1 MKKTA
6 LLLPFL
12 VIFMASHLSAQTA
25 DSVDVLNYRICLDV
39 NHKMAQNLTGYT
51 DIDLRLLRSIP
62 SFTLDLKAATVDSV
76 FVNNAR
82 GTVNYD
88 NRYLTIPVPNGSGAG
103 DTLHVR
109 VYYHSSGYVENYG
122 MGGFHFARN
131 IIYSLGAVFE
141 ESPHTFGRA
150 WFPCRDVFADK
161 ATYQYAITVPRG
173 WEATCSGIC
182 DSVSAYAADS
192 SRTFHYSVSH
202 PISTYLSSVTIG
214 NFRLHSKN
222 INSLYGTYPLEVRF
236 LYGDSNNIANTFAIL
251 DTVVPMF
258 ERCFGPY
265 RWGRVGYVGTPRGS
279 MEHVANISLIDQCI
293 GDRSNVC
300 QMVVCHELS
309 HAWFGNLVTCETQA
323 DMWFNE
329 GGASFCEEV
338 AMEAAFGKEAADEY
352 YQANLEKVIRTMH
365 HTDSTYHSVA
375 NIPDPL
381 TYSGTV
387 YNKGATV
394 WHSLRG
400 YLGDSVFYASMQR
413 LFASNA
419 FGNMTSAQVRDSL
432 SLYSGTDLNKFF
444 DFHVFT
450 PGFTHFSIDSMRT
463 NGTATIVYMRQRTV
477 GTTQLADG
485 NRVPITFFSDTWDS
499 VTKIMAFDGQFGN
512 QTFALPFTPK
522 FAIVD
527 FYNTLSDAVTTGSV
541 IVKTPGSR
549 QFPTAYFTEQ
559 NMTVRDSN
567 FLHVSHNWVAPD
579 AMKNPDTAIKRMVNR
594 YWTVSGDIRN
604 RLTGKFFYSRHTTA
618 TANYA
623 FLDQNFLEETASVDS
638 LVVLYR
644 ENPADDWH
652 YVESTLEGSRTQGYI
667 SVYPLKT
674 GEYTLAIA
682 DTANIRVGL
691 AAISNNLDGNMRLVP
706 NPTSGKVTVQLPQN
720 ISTGTLYVFDAS
732 GKMVLKIKEVK
743 NGETIGTSR
752 LPRGTYTVRVK
763 ADGQMF
769 SDKLI
774 VK

>member
-1 MKKTA
+1 MIA
-6 LLLPFL
+6 LLFFSR
-12 VIFMASHLSAQTA
+12 VSSQTT
-25 DSVDVLNYRICLDV
+25 DTVDALNYRICLDV

-62 SFTLDLKAATVDSV
+62 SFTLDLKSATVDSV
-76 FVNNAR
+76 FVNNTR

-122 MGGFHFARN
+122 MGGFHFSGN
-131 IIYSLGAVFE
+131 IIYNLGAVFE

-150 WFPCRDVFADK
+150 WYPCRDVFADK
-161 ATYQYAITVPRG
+161 ATYQYAITVSKE
-173 WEATCSGIC
+173 WEAVCSGML
-182 DSVSAYAADS
+182 DSVSTFAADS

-214 NFRLHSKN
+214 QFRVLDK
-222 INSLYGTYPLEVRF
+222 SLQGVYNTYPLSVRY
-236 LYGDSNNIANTFAIL
+236 LSGDSNNIANTFAIL
-251 DTVVPMF
+251 DSVFPYY
-258 ERCFGPY
+258 EKLFGPY
-265 RWGRVGYVGTPRGS
+265 HWGRVGYVGTPHGS
-279 MEHVANISLIDQCI
+279 MEHVANISLIGQCI
-293 GDRSNVC
+293 NDLSTLC

-338 AMEAAFGKEAADEY
+338 AMEAAFGKEAATEY
-352 YQANLEKVIRTMH
+352 YQDNLENVIRTMH
-365 HTDSTYHSVA
+365 HTDSTYHAVA

-432 SLYSGTDLNKFF
+432 SLYSGTDLKKFF
-444 DFHVFT
+444 DFHVFA
-450 PGFTHFSIDSMRT
+450 PGFTHFSIDSMRVSGNST
-463 NGTATIVYMRQRTV
+463 TVFMRQRLV
-477 GTTQLADG
+477 GTTQFANG
-485 NRVPITFFSDTWDS
+485 NRVPVTFFSETWDS
-499 VTKIMAFDGQFGN
+499 VTKIMAFDGQFAQQN
-512 QTFALPFTPK
+512 FTLPFEAK

-527 FYNTLSDAVTTGSV
+527 FYNTLSDATTTGSTV
-541 IVKTPGSR
+541 IKSVGQRPFGS
-549 QFPTAYFTEQ
+549 AYFVEQ

-579 AMKNPDTAIKRMVNR
+579 AMKNPDTAIKRMANR

-604 RLTGKFFYSRHTTA
+604 RLTGKFFFSRHTSA

-623 FLDQNFLEETASVDS
+623 FLDENFLEETASVDS

-644 ENPADDWH
+644 ENPSDDWH
-652 YVESTLEGSRTQGYI
+652 YLPTTFEGSRTQGYLI
-667 SVYPLKT
+667 VYPLKT

-691 AAISNNLDGNMRLVP
+691 PDEIIGGFVMMYP
-706 NPTSGKVTVQLPQN
+706 NPAANTLKIEFPKLGGSVDMAIFSQTGAKALGIKNIHSGEKVN
-720 ISTGTLYVFDAS
+720 IS
-732 GKMVLKIKEVK
+732 K
-743 NGETIGTSR
+743 
-752 LPRGTYTVRVK
+752 LPSGTYTVTLTV
-763 ADGQMF
+763 DGETF
-769 SDKLI
+769 FADKLI

>member
-1 MKKTA
+1 MIA
-6 LLLPFL
+6 LLFFSR
-12 VIFMASHLSAQTA
+12 VSSQTA
-25 DSVDVLNYRICLDV
+25 DSVDALNYRIYLDV

-62 SFTLDLKAATVDSV
+62 SFTLDLKSATVDSV
-76 FVNNAR
+76 FVNNVR

-109 VYYHSSGYVENYG
+109 VYYHSTGYVENYG
-122 MGGFHFARN
+122 MGGFHFSGN
-131 IIYSLGAVFE
+131 IIYNLGAVFE

-150 WFPCRDVFADK
+150 WYPCRDVFADK
-161 ATYQYAITVPRG
+161 ATYQYAITVSKE
-173 WEATCSGIC
+173 WEAVCSGML
-182 DSVSAYAADS
+182 DSVSTFAADS

-214 NFRLHSKN
+214 QFRVLNK
-222 INSLYGTYPLEVRF
+222 SLQGVYNTYPLSVRY
-236 LYGDSNNIANTFAIL
+236 LSGDSNNIANTFAIL
-251 DTVVPMF
+251 DSVFPYY
-258 ERCFGPY
+258 EKLFGPY
-265 RWGRVGYVGTPRGS
+265 HWGRVGYVGTPRGS
-279 MEHVANISLIDQCI
+279 MEHVANISLIGQCI
-293 GDRSNVC
+293 NDRSTLC

-329 GGASFCEEV
+329 GGATFCEEV
-338 AMEAAFGKEAADEY
+338 AMEAAFGKEAATEY
-352 YQANLEKVIRTMH
+352 YQDNLENVIRTMH
-365 HTDSTYHSVA
+365 HTDSTYHAVA

-444 DFHVFT
+444 DFHVFA
-450 PGFTHFSIDSMRT
+450 PGFTHFSIDSMRVSGNST
-463 NGTATIVYMRQRTV
+463 TVFMRQRLV
-477 GTTQLADG
+477 GTRQFANG
-485 NRVPITFFSDTWDS
+485 NKVPVTFFSETWDS
-499 VTKIMAFDGQFGN
+499 VTKIMAFDGQFAQQN
-512 QTFALPFTPK
+512 FTLPFEAK

-527 FYNTLSDAVTTGSV
+527 FYNTLSDAITTGSTV
-541 IVKTPGSR
+541 IKSVGQRPFGS
-549 QFPTAYFTEQ
+549 AYFVEQ

-579 AMKNPDTAIKRMVNR
+579 AMKNPDTAIKRMANR

-604 RLTGKFFYSRHTTA
+604 RLIGKFFFSRHTTA

-623 FLDQNFLEETASVDS
+623 FLDENFLEETASVDS
-638 LVVLYR
+638 LMMLYR
-644 ENPADDWH
+644 ENPSDDWH
-652 YVESTLEGSRTQGYI
+652 YLPTTFEGSRTQGYLI
-667 SVYPLKT
+667 VYPLKT

-691 AAISNNLDGNMRLVP
+691 PDEIIGGFVMMYP
-706 NPTSGKVTVQLPQN
+706 NPAANTLKIEFPELGGSVDMAIFSQTGAKALGIKNIHSGEKVN
-720 ISTGTLYVFDAS
+720 IS
-732 GKMVLKIKEVK
+732 K
-743 NGETIGTSR
+743 
-752 LPRGTYTVRVK
+752 LPSGTYTVTLT
-763 ADGQMF
+763 ADGETF
-769 SDKLI
+769 FADKLI

>member
-1 MKKTA
+1 MIA
-6 LLLPFL
+6 LLFFSR
-12 VIFMASHLSAQTA
+12 VSSQTA
-25 DSVDVLNYRICLDV
+25 DSLDALNYRICLDV

-51 DIDLRLLRSIP
+51 DIDLRLLRGTSTFI
-62 SFTLDLKAATVDSV
+62 LDLKAATVDSV
-76 FVNNAR
+76 FVNNTR

-109 VYYHSSGYVENYG
+109 VYYHSTGYVENYG
-122 MGGFHFARN
+122 MGGFHFSGN
-131 IIYSLGAVFE
+131 IIYNLGAVFE

-150 WFPCRDVFADK
+150 WYPCRDVFADK
-161 ATYQYAITVPRG
+161 ATYQYAITVSKE
-173 WEATCSGIC
+173 WEAVCSGML
-182 DSVSAYAADS
+182 DSVSTFAADS

-214 NFRLHSKN
+214 QFRVLDK
-222 INSLYGTYPLEVRF
+222 SLQGVYNTYPLSVRY
-236 LYGDSNNIANTFAIL
+236 LSGDSNNIANTFAIL
-251 DTVVPMF
+251 DSVFPYY
-258 ERCFGPY
+258 EKLFGPY
-265 RWGRVGYVGTPRGS
+265 HWGRVGYVGTPRGS
-279 MEHVANISLIDQCI
+279 MEHVANISLIGQCI
-293 GDRSNVC
+293 NDRSTLC

-338 AMEAAFGKEAADEY
+338 AMEAAFGKEAATEY
-352 YQANLEKVIRTMH
+352 YQDNLENVIRTMH
-365 HTDSTYHSVA
+365 HTDSTYHAVA

-444 DFHVFT
+444 DFHVFA
-450 PGFTHFSIDSMRT
+450 PGFTHFSIDSMRVSGNST
-463 NGTATIVYMRQRTV
+463 TVFMRQRLV
-477 GTTQLADG
+477 GTTQFANG
-485 NRVPITFFSDTWDS
+485 NRVPVTFFSDTWDS
-499 VTKIMAFDGQFGN
+499 VTKIMAFDGQYAR
-512 QTFALPFTPK
+512 QTFALPFEAK

-527 FYNTLSDAVTTGSV
+527 FYNTLSDAVTTGSTV
-541 IVKTPGSR
+541 IKTAGQRNFGS
-549 QFPTAYFTEQ
+549 AYFVEQ

-579 AMKNPDTAIKRMVNR
+579 AMKNPDTAIKRMAHR

-604 RLTGKFFYSRHTTA
+604 RITGKFFFSRHTTA
-618 TANYA
+618 TAAFA
-623 FLDQNFLEETASVDS
+623 FLDDNFLENTASVDS
-638 LVVLYR
+638 LVLLYR
-644 ENPADDWH
+644 TDPSDDWH
-652 YVESTLEGSRTQGYI
+652 YLPSNREGTLTQGYL

-691 AAISNNLDGNMRLVP
+691 PNHNIGLGGKLKLMP
-706 NPTSGKVTVQLPQN
+706 NPTDGKVVVHLPYN
-720 ISTGTLYVFDAS
+720 ITNGTLYVIDAS
-732 GKMVLKIKEVK
+732 GKIMLK
-743 NGETIGTSR
+743 TSTLSEKAQFSTSN
-752 LPRGTYTVRVK
+752 LPKGTYTVKVK
-763 ADGQMF
+763 ADGQQF
-769 SDKLI
+769 VEKLI

>member
-1 MKKTA
+1 MIA
-6 LLLPFL
+6 LLFFSR
-12 VIFMASHLSAQTA
+12 VSSQTA
-25 DSVDVLNYRICLDV
+25 DSVDALNYRICLDV

-51 DIDLRLLRSIP
+51 DIDLRLLRST
-62 SFTLDLKAATVDSV
+62 STFTLDLKAATVDSV
-76 FVNNAR
+76 FVNNVR

-109 VYYHSSGYVENYG
+109 VYYHSTGYVENYG
-122 MGGFHFARN
+122 MGGFHFSGN
-131 IIYSLGAVFE
+131 IIYNLGAVFE

-150 WFPCRDVFADK
+150 WYPCRDVFADK
-161 ATYQYAITVPRG
+161 ATYQYAITVSKE
-173 WEATCSGIC
+173 WEAVCSGML
-182 DSVSAYAADS
+182 DSVSTFAADS

-214 NFRLHSKN
+214 QFRVLDK
-222 INSLYGTYPLEVRF
+222 SLQGVYNTYPLSVRY
-236 LYGDSNNIANTFAIL
+236 LSGDSNNIANTFAIL
-251 DTVVPMF
+251 DSVFPYY
-258 ERCFGPY
+258 EKLFGPY
-265 RWGRVGYVGTPRGS
+265 HWGRVGYVGTPRGS
-279 MEHVANISLIDQCI
+279 MEHVANISLIGQCI
-293 GDRSNVC
+293 SDRSTTC
-300 QMVVCHELS
+300 QMVICHELAHS
-309 HAWFGNLVTCETQA
+309 WFGNLVTCSSQK

-352 YQANLEKVIRTMH
+352 YQDNLENVIRTMH
-365 HTDSTYHSVA
+365 HTDSTYHAVA

-444 DFHVFT
+444 DFHVFA
-450 PGFTHFSIDSMRT
+450 PGFTHFSIDSMRVSGNST
-463 NGTATIVYMRQRTV
+463 TVFMRQRLV
-477 GTTQLADG
+477 GTTQFANG
-485 NRVPITFFSDTWDS
+485 NRVPVTFFSDTWDS
-499 VTKIMAFDGQFGN
+499 VTKIMAFDGQYAR
-512 QTFALPFTPK
+512 QTFALPFEAK

-527 FYNTLSDAVTTGSV
+527 FYNTLSDATTTGSTV
-541 IVKTPGSR
+541 IKTAGQRAFGS
-549 QFPTAYFTEQ
+549 AYFVEQ

-579 AMKNPDTAIKRMVNR
+579 AMKNPDTAIKRMAHR

-604 RLTGKFFYSRHTTA
+604 RITGKFFFSRHTTA
-618 TANYA
+618 TAAFA
-623 FLDQNFLEETASVDS
+623 FLDDNFLENTASVDS
-638 LVVLYR
+638 LVLLYR
-644 ENPADDWH
+644 TDPSDDWH
-652 YVESTLEGSRTQGYI
+652 YLPSNREGTLTQGYL

-691 AAISNNLDGNMRLVP
+691 PNHNIGLGGKLKLMP
-706 NPTSGKVTVQLPQN
+706 NPTDGKVVVHLPYN
-720 ISTGTLYVFDAS
+720 ITNGTLYVIDAS
-732 GKMVLKIKEVK
+732 GKIMLK
-743 NGETIGTSR
+743 TSALSEKTQFSTSN
-752 LPRGTYTVRVK
+752 LPKGTYTVKVK
-763 ADGQMF
+763 ADGQQF
-769 SDKLI
+769 VEKLI

>member
-1 MKKTA
+1 MIA
-6 LLLPFL
+6 LLFFSR
-12 VIFMASHLSAQTA
+12 VSAQTA
-25 DSVDVLNYRICLDV
+25 DSVDALNYRICLDV

-62 SFTLDLKAATVDSV
+62 SFTLDLKSATVDSV
-76 FVNNAR
+76 FVNNTR

-122 MGGFHFARN
+122 MGGFHFSGN
-131 IIYSLGAVFE
+131 IIYNLGAVFE

-150 WFPCRDVFADK
+150 WYPCRDVFADK
-161 ATYQYAITVPRG
+161 ATYQYAITVSKE
-173 WEATCSGIC
+173 WEAVCSGML
-182 DSVSAYAADS
+182 DSVSTFAADS

-214 NFRLHSKN
+214 QFRMLNK
-222 INSLYGTYPLEVRF
+222 SLQGVYNTYPLSVRY
-236 LYGDSNNIANTFAIL
+236 LSGDSTSISNTFAIL
-251 DTVVPMF
+251 DSVFPYY
-258 ERCFGPY
+258 EKLFGPY
-265 RWGRVGYVGTPRGS
+265 HWGRVGYVGTPRGS
-279 MEHVANISLIDQCI
+279 MEHVANISLIGQCI
-293 GDRSNVC
+293 NDRSTLC

-338 AMEAAFGKEAADEY
+338 AMEAAFGKEAATEY
-352 YQANLEKVIRTMH
+352 YQDNLENVIRTMH
-365 HTDSTYHSVA
+365 HTDSTYHAVA

-444 DFHVFT
+444 DFHVFA
-450 PGFTHFSIDSMRT
+450 PGFTHFSIDSMRVSDNST
-463 NGTATIVYMRQRTV
+463 TVFMRQRLV
-477 GTTQLADG
+477 GTTQFANG
-485 NRVPITFFSDTWDS
+485 NRVPVTFFSETWDS
-499 VTKIMAFDGQFGN
+499 VTKIMAFDGQFAQQN
-512 QTFALPFTPK
+512 FTLPFEAK

-527 FYNTLSDAVTTGSV
+527 FYNTLSDAITTGSTV
-541 IVKTPGSR
+541 IKSVGQRPFGS
-549 QFPTAYFTEQ
+549 AYFVEQ

-579 AMKNPDTAIKRMVNR
+579 AMKNPDTAIKRMANR

-604 RLTGKFFYSRHTTA
+604 RLTGKFFFSRHTSA

-623 FLDQNFLEETASVDS
+623 FLDENFLEETASVDS

-644 ENPADDWH
+644 ENPSDDWH
-652 YVESTLEGSRTQGYI
+652 YLPTTFEGSRTQGYLI
-667 SVYPLKT
+667 VYPLKT

-691 AAISNNLDGNMRLVP
+691 PDEIIGGFVMMYP
-706 NPTSGKVTVQLPQN
+706 NPAANT
-720 ISTGTLYVFDAS
+720 
-732 GKMVLKIKEVK
+732 LKIEFPELGGSVDMAIFSQTGAKALGIK
-743 NGETIGTSR
+743 NIHSGEKVSISK
-752 LPRGTYTVRVK
+752 LPSGTYTVTLTV
-763 ADGQMF
+763 DGETF
-769 SDKLI
+769 FADKLI

>member
-1 MKKTA
+1 M
-6 LLLPFL
+6 LLLMSL
-12 VIFMASHLSAQTA
+12 VPALQLSAQTA
-25 DSVDVLNYRICLDV
+25 DSVDVLHYNICLDI
-39 NHKMAQNLTGYT
+39 NHAVPQAFVGHT
-51 DIDLRLLRSIP
+51 DLDVRLLRAVP
-62 SFTLDLKAATVDSV
+62 SFTLDLQAATVDSV
-76 FVNNAR
+76 KVN
-82 GTVNYD
+82 GTAQTVAYSNS
-88 NRYLTIPVPNGSGAG
+88 RYLTLNVPATAQAG
-103 DTLHVR
+103 DTLKINVF
-109 VYYHSSGYVENYG
+109 YHSTGYVENYG
-122 MGGFHFARN
+122 MGGFHFSGN
-131 IIYSLGAVFE
+131 IIYNLGAVFE

-150 WFPCRDVFADK
+150 WYPCRDVFADK
-161 ATYQYAITVPRG
+161 ATYQYAITVSKE
-173 WEATCSGIC
+173 WEAVCSGML
-182 DSVSAYAADS
+182 DSVSTFAADS

-214 NFRLHSKN
+214 QFRVLDK
-222 INSLYGTYPLEVRF
+222 SLQGVYNTYPLSVRY
-236 LYGDSNNIANTFAIL
+236 LSGDSNNIANTFAIL
-251 DTVVPMF
+251 DSVFPYY
-258 ERCFGPY
+258 EKLFGPY
-265 RWGRVGYVGTPRGS
+265 HWGRVGYVGTPRGS
-279 MEHVANISLIDQCI
+279 MEHVANISLIGQCI
-293 GDRSNVC
+293 SDRSTTC
-300 QMVVCHELS
+300 QMVICHELAHS
-309 HAWFGNLVTCETQA
+309 WFGNLVTCSSQK

-352 YQANLEKVIRTMH
+352 YQDNLENVIRTMH
-365 HTDSTYHSVA
+365 HTDSTYHAVA

-444 DFHVFT
+444 DFHVFA
-450 PGFTHFSIDSMRT
+450 PGFTHFSIDSLRT
-463 NGTATIVYMRQRTV
+463 NANSATVYMRQRLL
-477 GTTQLADG
+477 GASQYANG
-485 NRVPITFFSDTWDS
+485 NRVPVTFFSSTWDS
-499 VTKIMAFDGQFGN
+499 VTKIVAFDGQYAR
-512 QTFALPFTPK
+512 QTFALPFEAK

-527 FYNTLSDAVTTGSV
+527 FYNTLSDAVTTGSTV
-541 IVKTPGSR
+541 IKTAGQRIFGS
-549 QFPTAYFTEQ
+549 AYFVEQ

-579 AMKNPDTAIKRMVNR
+579 ALKNPDTAIKRMAHR
-594 YWTVSGDIRN
+594 YWTVAGDIRN
-604 RLTGKFFYSRHTTA
+604 RLTGKFFFSRHTTA
-618 TANYA
+618 AAPFA
-623 FLDQNFLEETASVDS
+623 FLDDNFLENTASVDS
-638 LVVLYR
+638 LVLLYR
-644 ENPADDWH
+644 TDPSDDWH
-652 YVESTLEGSRTQGYI
+652 YLPSNREGTLTQGYL

>member
-1 MKKTA
+1 MIA
-6 LLLPFL
+6 LLFFSR
-12 VIFMASHLSAQTA
+12 VSSQTA
-25 DSVDVLNYRICLDV
+25 DSVDALNYRICLDV

-51 DIDLRLLRSIP
+51 DIDLRLLRGTST
-62 SFTLDLKAATVDSV
+62 FTLDLKAATVDSV
-76 FVNNAR
+76 FVNNVR

-109 VYYHSSGYVENYG
+109 VYYHSTGYVENYG
-122 MGGFHFARN
+122 MGGFHFSGN
-131 IIYSLGAVFE
+131 IIYNLGAVFE

-150 WFPCRDVFADK
+150 WYPCRDVFADK
-161 ATYQYAITVPRG
+161 ATYQYAITVSKE
-173 WEATCSGIC
+173 WEAVCSGML
-182 DSVSAYAADS
+182 DSVGTFAADS

-202 PISTYLSSVTIG
+202 PISTYLSSVSIG
-214 NFRLHSKN
+214 QFRVLNK
-222 INSLYGTYPLEVRF
+222 SLQGVYNTYPLSVRY
-236 LYGDSNNIANTFAIL
+236 LSGDSNNIANTFAIL
-251 DTVVPMF
+251 DSVFPYY
-258 ERCFGPY
+258 EKLFGPY
-265 RWGRVGYVGTPRGS
+265 HWGRVGYVGTPRGS
-279 MEHVANISLIDQCI
+279 MEHVANISLIGQCI
-293 GDRSNVC
+293 NDRSILC

-338 AMEAAFGKEAADEY
+338 AMETAFGKEAATEY
-352 YQANLEKVIRTMH
+352 YQDNLENVIRTMH
-365 HTDSTYHSVA
+365 HTDSTYHAVA

-450 PGFTHFSIDSMRT
+450 PGFTHFSIDSMRVSGNST
-463 NGTATIVYMRQRTV
+463 TVFMRQRLV
-477 GTTQLADG
+477 GTTQFANG
-485 NRVPITFFSDTWDS
+485 NRVPVTFFSETWDS
-499 VTKIMAFDGQFGN
+499 VTKIMAFDGQFAQQN
-512 QTFALPFTPK
+512 FTLPFEAK

-527 FYNTLSDAVTTGSV
+527 FYNTLSDAITTGSTV
-541 IVKTPGSR
+541 IKSVGQRPFGSA
-549 QFPTAYFTEQ
+549 FFVEQ

-579 AMKNPDTAIKRMVNR
+579 AMKNPDTAIKRMANR

-604 RLTGKFFYSRHTTA
+604 RLTGKFFFSRHTSA

-623 FLDQNFLEETASVDS
+623 FLDENFLEETASVDS

-644 ENPADDWH
+644 ENPSDDWH
-652 YVESTLEGSRTQGYI
+652 YLPTTFEGSRTQGYLI
-667 SVYPLKT
+667 VYPLKT

-691 AAISNNLDGNMRLVP
+691 PDEIIGGFVMMYP
-706 NPTSGKVTVQLPQN
+706 NPAANTLKIEFPELGGSVDMAIFSQTGAKALGIKNIHSGEKVN
-720 ISTGTLYVFDAS
+720 IS
-732 GKMVLKIKEVK
+732 K
-743 NGETIGTSR
+743 
-752 LPRGTYTVRVK
+752 LPSGTYTVTLTV
-763 ADGQMF
+763 DGETF
-769 SDKLI
+769 FADKLI

>member
-1 MKKTA
+1 MIA
-6 LLLPFL
+6 LLFFSR
-12 VIFMASHLSAQTA
+12 VSSQTT
-25 DSVDVLNYRICLDV
+25 DTVDALNYRIYLDV

-62 SFTLDLKAATVDSV
+62 SFTLDLKSATVDSV
-76 FVNNAR
+76 FVNNTR

-88 NRYLTIPVPNGSGAG
+88 NRYLTIPVSNGSCAG

-109 VYYHSSGYVENYG
+109 VYYHSTGYVENYG
-122 MGGFHFARN
+122 MGGFHFSGN
-131 IIYSLGAVFE
+131 IIYNLGAVFE

-150 WFPCRDVFADK
+150 WYPCRDVFADK
-161 ATYQYAITVPRG
+161 ATYQYAITVSKE
-173 WEATCSGIC
+173 WEAVCSGML
-182 DSVSAYAADS
+182 DSVSTFAADS

-214 NFRLHSKN
+214 QFRVLNK
-222 INSLYGTYPLEVRF
+222 SLQGVYNTYPLSVRY
-236 LYGDSNNIANTFAIL
+236 LSGDSNNIANTFAIL
-251 DTVVPMF
+251 DSVFPYY
-258 ERCFGPY
+258 EKLFGPY
-265 RWGRVGYVGTPRGS
+265 HWGRVGYVGTPRGS
-279 MEHVANISLIDQCI
+279 MEHVANISLIGQCI
-293 GDRSNVC
+293 NDRSTLC

-338 AMEAAFGKEAADEY
+338 AMEAAFGKEAATEY
-352 YQANLEKVIRTMH
+352 YQDNLENVIRTMH
-365 HTDSTYHSVA
+365 HTDSTYHAVA

-450 PGFTHFSIDSMRT
+450 PGFTHFSIDSMCVSGNST
-463 NGTATIVYMRQRTV
+463 TVFMRQRLV
-477 GTTQLADG
+477 GTTQFANG
-485 NRVPITFFSDTWDS
+485 NKVPVTFFSETWDS
-499 VTKIMAFDGQFGN
+499 VTKIMAFDGQFAQ
-512 QTFALPFTPK
+512 QTFTLPFEAK

-527 FYNTLSDAVTTGSV
+527 FYNTLSDAITTGSTV
-541 IVKTPGSR
+541 IKSVGQRPFGS
-549 QFPTAYFTEQ
+549 AYFVEQ

-579 AMKNPDTAIKRMVNR
+579 AMKNPDTAIKRMANR

-604 RLTGKFFYSRHTTA
+604 RLTGKFFFSRHTTA

-623 FLDQNFLEETASVDS
+623 FLDENFLEETASVDS

-644 ENPADDWH
+644 ENPSDDWH
-652 YVESTLEGSRTQGYI
+652 YLPTTFEGSRTQGYLI
-667 SVYPLKT
+667 VYPLKT

-691 AAISNNLDGNMRLVP
+691 PDEIIGGFVMMYP
-706 NPTSGKVTVQLPQN
+706 NPAANTLKIEFPELGGSVDMAIFSQTGAKALGIKNIHSGEKVN
-720 ISTGTLYVFDAS
+720 IS
-732 GKMVLKIKEVK
+732 K
-743 NGETIGTSR
+743 
-752 LPRGTYTVRVK
+752 LPSGTYTVTLTV
-763 ADGQMF
+763 DGETF
-769 SDKLI
+769 FADKLI